1 MKNLKQIS
9 MLMLLATVFF
19 TACKKNKNVEKAM
32 LQIPTNYVSENYA
45 TNVTA
50 EASVRKQLATLTTYM
65 KKAEDGIFKLRLDSL
80 SYYFNNNG
88 TPALSSIT
96 PAYYRNLMANNWF
109 GVMVA
114 CSANAYDPAN
124 GETANNGG
132 VYGARLLDKRA
143 KETNQEIEKGLFEA
157 AMYNHFVNLSQTKIT
172 PETVDKMLCIY
183 GAHPNFPNTN
193 TPAKTPTPDA
203 VIAMYAARR
212 DKNDG
217 NGLYSQIKNQFLK
230 LQAATKAGDAYLDEQ
245 NAAVAELKILMEK
258 AIMATVIHYGFA
270 ATTKLNS
277 TTLTPLLI
285 AGGLHDLGENV
296 GFIHGFKTV
305 PQAHRKITDAQI
317 DEILALLLAP
327 AGADAT
333 MYKFVTEPV
342 TQLPKIAQYQQKIKA
357 IYGFTDAEMT
367 DFKQNWVALNKR

>member
-96 PAYYRNLMANNWF
+96 PDYYRNLMTNNWF
-109 GVMVA
+109 AVMVA

-270 ATTKLNS
+270 ATTKL
-277 TTLTPLLI
+277 TKTAPLATDI
-285 AGGLHDLGENV
+285 SGGLHDLGENV

-357 IYGFTDAEMT
+357 IYGFTDTEMN

>member
-9 MLMLLATVFF
+9 LFLLALVVL
-19 TACKKNKNVEKAM
+19 TACKKNKIEEKAA
-32 LQIPTNYVSENYA
+32 LQLPSTYQSATYA
-45 TNVTA
+45 TNVVNET
-50 EASVRKQLATLTTYM
+50 SIRRQLATLTTYM
-65 KKAEDGIFKLRLDSL
+65 KKAEKVDFKLNKDSL
-80 SYYFNNNG
+80 NYYFNNNG

-96 PAYYRNLMANNWF
+96 PSYYSNLMTSKWF
-109 GVMVA
+109 DVMV
-114 CSANAYDPAN
+114 SDSQNAYDPIN
-124 GETANNGG
+124 GATATIGG
-132 VYGARLLDKRA
+132 VYGARQLDKRA
-143 KETNQEIEKGLFEA
+143 KETNQEIEKGLFGA
-157 AMYNHFVNLSQTKIT
+157 AMYNYFVNLSLTKIT

-193 TPAKTPTPDA
+193 NVLKTTTPDA

-230 LQAATKAGDAYLDEQ
+230 LQAASIAGDAYLAEQ
-245 NAAVAELKILMEK
+245 NSAVADLKLLMEK
-258 AIMATVIHYGFA
+258 AIMATVIHYGYA
-270 ATTKLNS
+270 ATTKLAS
-277 TTLTPLLI
+277 TTPTPTLN

-327 AGADAT
+327 AGTDAT
-333 MYKFVTEPV
+333 MYKFVTDGPN
-342 TQLPKIAQYQQKIKA
+342 QLPKIAQFQQILKA
-357 IYGFTDAEMT
+357 TYGFTDAEME
-367 DFKQNWVALNKR
+367 DFKQNFIALQKR

>member
-96 PAYYRNLMANNWF
+96 PDYYRNLMTNNWF
-109 GVMVA
+109 AVMVA

-270 ATTKLNS
+270 ANTKL
-277 TTLTPLLI
+277 TKTAPLATDI
-285 AGGLHDLGENV
+285 SGGLHDLGENV

>member
-9 MLMLLATVFF
+9 LFLFACLVFA
-19 TACKKNKNVEKAM
+19 ACKKNKVEEKPT
-32 LQIPTNYVSENYA
+32 LQIPTEYASANYTA
-45 TNVTA
+45 NVTA

-65 KKAEDGIFKLRLDSL
+65 KKAEDGIYKLSMESL

-96 PAYYRNLMANNWF
+96 PAYYRNLMTNNWF
-109 GVMVA
+109 AVMVDG
-114 CSANAYDPAN
+114 SANAYDPAN

-157 AMYNHFVNLSQTKIT
+157 AMYNHFVNLTLTKIT

-193 TPAKTPTPDA
+193 TAANTPTPDA
-203 VIAMYAARR
+203 VIALYAARR

-230 LQAATKAGDAYLDEQ
+230 LKAATIAGDAYLDEQ
-245 NAAVAELKILMEK
+245 NSAVAELKILLEK

-270 ATTKLNS
+270 ATSKLNS
-277 TTLTPLLI
+277 TTPTPLLM
-285 AGGLHDLGENV
+285 AGALHDLGENV
-296 GFIHGFKTV
+296 GFVHGFKTV
-305 PQAHRKITDAQI
+305 PQAQRKITDAQI

-327 AGADAT
+327 AGSDAT
-333 MYKFVTEPV
+333 MYKFVTNPESEI
-342 TQLPKIAQYQQKIKA
+342 PKIGQFQQKIKA
-357 IYGFTDAEMT
+357 IYGFTDAQME
-367 DFKQNWVALNKR
+367 DFKYNWIALNNR

>member
-96 PAYYRNLMANNWF
+96 PDYYRNLMANNWF

>member
-1 MKNLKQIS
+1 
-9 MLMLLATVFF
+9 
-19 TACKKNKNVEKAM
+19 
-32 LQIPTNYVSENYA
+32 
-45 TNVTA
+45 
-50 EASVRKQLATLTTYM
+50 
-65 KKAEDGIFKLRLDSL
+65 
-80 SYYFNNNG
+80 
-88 TPALSSIT
+88 
-96 PAYYRNLMANNWF
+96 
-109 GVMVA
+109 MVA